1 MILEK
6 SFTMVQDTLTAAP
19 APHAPTVIAP
29 PRAPLVSRLFDSL
42 LLITTIATAGSVLWG
57 YDTDA
62 EMLFYII
69 SSFLWAGLGVLYT
82 VIRARRISKA
92 RKGDPRW
99 TGWLASARTARLMT
113 VGTTIIVLCS
123 GINLAY
129 AKGKEDDISQVVEG
143 ISLGLVLVAWMVLQ
157 LAYAERYA
165 RLYLTSTDET
175 PPLDFPGTEKPT
187 LLEFAYFSFTVGV
200 TFGTSD
206 VSIQSTRWRGIVLC
220 HGLLV
225 FVYNTAI
232 IGMVLGFLS

>member
-1 MILEK
+1 
-6 SFTMVQDTLTAAP
+6 MVQDTLTAAP
-19 APHAPTVIAP
+19 ASHTPAATVP
-29 PRAPLVSRLFDSL
+29 PRAPMASRLFDSL
-42 LLITTIATAGSVLWG
+42 LLLTTLATAGSVLWG
-57 YDTDA
+57 QDTAA
-62 EMLFYII
+62 EMLFYMLTSI
-69 SSFLWAGLGVLYT
+69 LWGVLGLLYT

-92 RKGDPRW
+92 RKGDTRW
-99 TGWLASARTARLMT
+99 TGWLAGARTARMMT

-123 GINLAY
+123 GINLAQT
-129 AKGKEDDISQVVEG
+129 KGEKDDYSVVIEG
-143 ISLGLVLVAWMVLQ
+143 LSLCLVVIAWVVLQ

-175 PPLDFPGTEKPT
+175 PPLDFPATPNPT
-187 LLEFAYFSFTVGV
+187 LVEFAYFSFTVGV

-232 IGMVLGFLS
+232 IGMVLSLLS